1 MIKYLIWLQ
10 ECLGFASVRAIKA
23 IEYFKCAE
31 NIYKASE
38 KDRKNAKIFTTHE
51 LEKLRTMSLQNA
63 EKVIS
68 DCRENNIEIIG
79 FGDEKYPYSLS
90 MISDAPLVIYVKGDL
105 PITEEIPTICIVG
118 PRSVT
123 EKGKK
128 SAYSLS
134 FRLAL
139 AGFTI
144 VSGGALGTDTYAHAG
159 ALKAQGKTLL
169 CLGCGIMYDYLSENK
184 KLRETVSQNGCLVS
198 EYPPFYPPSRY
209 TFPQRNRIMSAL
221 SLGTVIIEAKKKSGG
236 LITARHALEQGKDVF
251 VIPGPI
257 GEKEYEG
264 SNLLLR
270 DGAKPLIDTMDIFG
284 EYIYRF
290 PDKINIEKAFSKSPI
305 DKKSSKPSNNV
316 TDEKNLQNNQKNL
329 PETLSKNAKIV
340 YNHLDKQKFLPE
352 DISVDDLLDTEL
364 ISALTELEMEF
375 LIRAIPGGMYELV

>member
-23 IEYFKCAE
+23 IEYFKTAQS
-31 NIYKASE
+31 IYNASE
-38 KDRKNAKIFTTHE
+38 ADRKNAKIFTKHE
-51 LEKLRTMSLQNA
+51 LQKMSDTSLENA
-63 EKVIS
+63 EKIIRE
-68 DCRENNIEIIG
+68 CRDNDIEIVG
-79 FGDEKYPYSLS
+79 FGNEKYPYSLS
-90 MISDAPLVIYVKGDL
+90 VIDDAPLVIYLKGDL
-105 PITEEIPTICIVG
+105 SVVAQRPTICIVG
-118 PRSVT
+118 PRNVT

-139 AGFTI
+139 AGFTV
-144 VSGGALGTDTYAHAG
+144 VSGGAIGTDTYAHAG
-159 ALKAQGKTLL
+159 ALKAEGKTLL

-184 KLRETVSQNGCLVS
+184 RLRETVSQNGCLIS

-221 SLGTVIIEAKKKSGG
+221 SLGTVVVEAKKKSGG

-251 VIPGPI
+251 VIPGPVA
-257 GEKEYEG
+257 EPEYEG

-270 DGAKPLIDTMDIFG
+270 DGAKPLIDTMDIFE

-290 PDKINIEKAFSKSPI
+290 PNKIDVERAFSKPII
-305 DKKSSKPSNNV
+305 DKEPVKNSSNLDCK
-316 TDEKNLQNNQKNL
+316 EKIQKNQKKL

-340 YNHLDKQKFLPE
+340 YNYLDKQKFLPE
-352 DISVDDLLDTEL
+352 DISVDDLSDTEL